1 MRKYLSMGTA
11 MMMGVV
17 VSGDQTFLAG
27 ETPVLAYA
35 SETPQLYSVD
45 VKEALRAKSPESLL
59 QKVLEAGDLTLQA
72 TEDEEKRLEQIL
84 GGDNI
89 STPWTSLLDI
99 SAIDADGNQIKQLR
113 DILQGKKAILVINV
127 AQL

>member
-35 SETPQLYSVD
+35 SETP
-45 VKEALRAKSPESLL
+45 
-59 QKVLEAGDLTLQA
+59 
-72 TEDEEKRLEQIL
+72 
-84 GGDNI
+84 
-89 STPWTSLLDI
+89 
-99 SAIDADGNQIKQLR
+99 
-113 DILQGKKAILVINV
+113 
-127 AQL
+127 

>member
-1 MRKYLSMGTA
+1 M
-11 MMMGVV
+11 
-17 VSGDQTFLAG
+17 
-27 ETPVLAYA
+27 
-35 SETPQLYSVD
+35 
-45 VKEALRAKSPESLL
+45 